1 MKRSIRI
8 RAGHLALLS
17 AAPIRSA
24 ALNAA
29 ALCTA
34 IALVWPA
41 AAQEIAREDV
51 EACMACHSAAMENVD
66 AVDKDALGKSPHKDF
81 MCQDC
86 HSSIT
91 AAPHTKEMIQQK
103 AACGT
108 CHPEPLADYME
119 SVHSR
124 PDKVAGD
131 HPTCKSCHGRGGD
144 PHAVVKADWPRRQT
158 TIMCARCHSQTA
170 RMGRYG
176 VDPDAAHSYRQSFHG
191 KALLRFNLVKAAGC
205 VDCHKHHGVKS
216 PGDPTSPTNP
226 ANAAATCA
234 QEGCH
239 PGAKVNFAMS
249 GANHLTLKLK
259 QSAFLRLEEMFFRW
273 LTAGTMLF
281 LIGGIALD
289 LKTRVFTRKAV
300 PPSSRVVAAVIAV
313 SFAALVSSLA
323 MAFLGFGRPRWTG
336 ISAIVLMAI
345 AGAIWIVTR
354 PRGQKAAE
362 PEYPRLDLVHRLQ
375 HIMLF
380 VSFIALGLTG
390 LPLRFAEH
398 PWLAAM
404 YHAMGGIGV
413 ARGIHR
419 IAAVIMIAAWIWH
432 SIDLLVRW
440 KRAGFKLS
448 SWTMVPTLKDV
459 RDFVDLSKY
468 YLGLAPAPPKFDRFE
483 FRQKFDYFAV
493 YWGMPIMV
501 FSGLVLW
508 FPIFLGNMLPEI
520 GISAAYIA
528 HSDEAILAFL
538 AIAVWHFYNVHF
550 NPGDFPMSYA
560 WLTGKKT
567 RSQMEHEHPLEL
579 ERLEGKE

>member
-1 MKRSIRI
+1 MW
-8 RAGHLALLS
+8 RAFLFQLRHLIVVGTYPVRTAAVMLS
-17 AAPIRSA
+17 AACL
-24 ALNAA
+24 ALASGG
-29 ALCTA
+29 
-34 IALVWPA
+34 PA
-41 AAQEIAREDV
+41 AAQQIAREDV
-51 EACMACHSAAMENVD
+51 ASCIACHASPMDNVG
-66 AVDKDALGKSPHKDF
+66 AVNQEALGKSPHKDL

-86 HSSIT
+86 HSTIT
-91 AAPHTKEMIQQK
+91 AAPHTKEMLREK
-103 AACGT
+103 AVCGT

-131 HPTCKSCHGRGGD
+131 HPTCSSCHGRGGD
-144 PHAVVKADWPRRQT
+144 PHAVVKPDWSRRQT
-158 TIMCARCHSQTA
+158 TIMCARCHSQNA
-170 RMGRYG
+170 RMVRYG
-176 VDPDAAHSYRQSFHG
+176 VDPDAAHSYRRSFHG
-191 KALLRFNLVKAAGC
+191 KALLRFDLQKAAGC
-205 VDCHKHHGVKS
+205 VDCHKHHNVKS
-216 PGDPTSPTNP
+216 PGDPTAPTNP
-226 ANAAATCA
+226 ANGAATCA

-249 GANHLTLKLK
+249 GANHLALKTK
-259 QSAFLRLEEMFFRW
+259 VSPFLRFEELFFQL

-289 LKTRVFTRKAV
+289 LRVRVFTRKPV
-300 PPSSRVVAAVIAV
+300 PASSRIVAGIIAL
-313 SFAALVSSLA
+313 SFVCLVASLA
-323 MAFLGFGRPRWTG
+323 MTFLGFGRPRWTG
-336 ISAIVLMAI
+336 VAAVILMVAASAVWA
-345 AGAIWIVTR
+345 ATRRRGAK
-354 PRGQKAAE
+354 PAE

-380 VSFIALGLTG
+380 LSFIALALTG

-404 YHAMGGIGV
+404 YHAIGGIGV

-419 IAAVIMIAAWIWH
+419 VAAVIMIAAWIWH
-432 SIDLLVRW
+432 SLDLLVRW

-448 SWTMVPTLKDV
+448 SWSMVPTLKDV

-468 YLGLAPAPPKFDRFE
+468 YFGFASEPPKFDRFE

-508 FPIFLGNMLPEI
+508 FPIFLGNLLPEV

-528 HSDEAILAFL
+528 HSDEAILAIL

-550 NPGDFPMSYA
+550 NPGDFPMSFA

-579 ERLEGKE
+579 ERIEKQK